1 MQCCSKYCTTAI
13 LQARWVISADR
24 MCGSPQEYLPGF
36 GRLGDHSVTN
46 LAFPQ
51 GLRIAVHPVQRLWPS
66 YPQAVGKHV
75 E

>member
-13 LQARWVISADR
+13 LQAPWVISADR
-24 MCGSPQEYLPGF
+24 MCRVSGGILARL
-36 GRLGDHSVTN
+36 GRLGDHSATN

-51 GLRIAVHPVQRLWPS
+51 GFIFAVHPVQRLWPS
-66 YPQAVGKHV
+66 YPQAVGNHV